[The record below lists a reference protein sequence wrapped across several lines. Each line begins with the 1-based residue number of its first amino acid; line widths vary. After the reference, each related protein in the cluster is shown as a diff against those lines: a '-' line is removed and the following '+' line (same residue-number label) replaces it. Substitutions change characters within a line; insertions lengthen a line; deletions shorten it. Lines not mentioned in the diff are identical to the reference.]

1 MSEYDWMRKS
11 DEMDDDG
18 ILPEEIAEESSA
30 RRSAKEKYFEFYDD
44 IKLTPKDDW

>member
-18 ILPEEIAEESSA
+18 VLPEEIAEEASA
-30 RRSAKEKYFEFYDD
+30 RRLGEREISG
-44 IKLTPKDDW
+44 IL